1 VVQEN
6 IMYRHIVSG
15 VLAFCALGSFVASPS
30 CQAGDLAA
38 ARTLT
43 VTQCSQ
49 CHTFNKGEK
58 HGQGPNLYG
67 LIGRDAASVPGFV
80 FSEGIKESLKG
91 KKWDEALLNAWL
103 TDTIAVAP
111 KAQMVYFQDAP
122 VVRAMRIEYHTSL
135 HD

>member
-1 VVQEN
+1 
-6 IMYRHIVSG
+6 MYRYIASS
-15 VLAFCALGSFVASPS
+15 VLALCALMLFVAAPL
-30 CQAGDLAA
+30 CHAGDLAA

-111 KAQMVYFQDAP
+111 KAQMVYFQDDP
-122 VVRAMRIEYHTSL
+122 EVRAMLIEYLSSL

>member
-1 VVQEN
+1 
-6 IMYRHIVSG
+6 MYRYIASS
-15 VLAFCALGSFVASPS
+15 VLGLCALVLFVAALL
-30 CQAGDLAA
+30 CHAGDLAA

-67 LIGRDAASVPGFV
+67 LIGREAVSVPGFV
-80 FSEGIKESLKG
+80 FSEGIKEALKG
-91 KKWDEALLNAWL
+91 KKWDVALLNAWL

-111 KAQMVYFQDAP
+111 KAQMVYFQDDP
-122 VVRAMRIEYHTSL
+122 DVRAMLIEFLSSL